1 MARQER
7 YSGSD
12 SRGRSRQ
19 TSERQTEESR
29 IVSEESIKKIIQT
42 DNPDE
47 LIKKAEELGKKLAS
61 ERLKTASVRNFF
73 GMVRQMQ
80 SQEVIRRRNE
90 GQQEQISDATHRDLL
105 LMIPKL
111 RYQSQRGL
119 DGVKR
124 LADELEPAIKA
135 IERDPKAFSN
145 FLDFFE
151 AILAYHKAAGGAE

>member
-1 MARQER
+1 MANYGKQ
-7 YSGSD
+7 SGPYKGQSKK
-12 SRGRSRQ
+12 
-19 TSERQTEESR
+19 TSGQSTEERR
-29 IVSEESIKKIIQT
+29 IVSEDSIKKIIQT

-47 LIKKAEELGKKLAS
+47 LIQQAEELGKKLAS
-61 ERLKTASVRNFF
+61 ERLKTASVRKFF

-80 SQEVIRRRNE
+80 SQEVIRIRDE
-90 GQQEQISDATHRDLL
+90 GQQDQISDATHRDLL

-135 IERDPKAFSN
+135 IEREPKAFEN
-145 FLDFFE
+145 FVDFFE

>member
-12 SRGRSRQ
+12 SRGRSSQ
-19 TSERQTEESR
+19 TSGRQTEERR
-29 IVSEESIKKIIQT
+29 IVSEDSIKKIIQT

-80 SQEVIRRRNE
+80 SQEVIRIRNE
-90 GQQEQISDATHRDLL
+90 GQQDQISDATHRDLL

-111 RYQSQRGL
+111 RYQAKRGL
-119 DGVKR
+119 DGVAT
-124 LADELEPAIKA
+124 LANELEPAIKA